1 MRNLVAVAVGAL
13 ALGLA
18 SVLAIPARGAE
29 VAILCGEQA
38 EEFALCREGAE
49 AWARQSGNT
58 VKVLPAPER
67 SDERYFSYLDRLDR
81 RDPGVDV
88 LQVDIVW
95 PGALAPHL
103 VDLTPSVPAEVLGA
117 HLPGILA
124 ADTVD
129 GRLVAVPWFT
139 DAGLLY
145 YRRDLLERHGV
156 PVPETWGQLG
166 EAALAVQEAERAAGD
181 GDLWGLVFQGAAYEG
196 LTCNALEWVSAYG
209 ATLLDAEGGVAV
221 NDPRAAFALG
231 QVASW
236 VGTVV
241 PPRVTRFNE
250 EDARRSFQLG
260 DAVFMRNWPYA
271 WALLEAADSPVRGK
285 VGVAPLPRGG
295 VGGRR
300 AATLGG
306 WQLAVSKYSAVQSQ
320 AVDLVLYLTSP
331 AEQRRRAVRGAFA
344 PTIGALYDDPEVLA
358 ANPFFRDLGPV
369 LGDAVSRPAARTGF
383 RYANLS
389 TLFWEAAHATLAG
402 RGSAADNLAALDDRL
417 RLLRTRAGW

>member
-271 WALLEAADSPVRGK
+271 WALLEAADSPCAARWGWRPCP
-285 VGVAPLPRGG
+285 GAASAGGAPPPWAAGSSPSPST
-295 VGGRR
+295 RR
-300 AATLGG
+300 C
-306 WQLAVSKYSAVQSQ
+306 S
-320 AVDLVLYLTSP
+320 
-331 AEQRRRAVRGAFA
+331 RRR
-344 PTIGALYDDPEVLA
+344 
-358 ANPFFRDLGPV
+358 
-369 LGDAVSRPAARTGF
+369 
-383 RYANLS
+383 S
-389 TLFWEAAHATLAG
+389 TSCST
-402 RGSAADNLAALDDRL
+402 
-417 RLLRTRAGW
+417 

>member
-221 NDPRAAFALG
+221 DDPRAAFALG
-231 QVASW
+231 RSPPGSARSSRPGSPASTRRTPGAASSSATPCSCATGPTPGRCW
-236 VGTVV
+236 RRRTAPCAARWGWRPCPGAASAGGA
-241 PPRVTRFNE
+241 PPPWAAGSSPSPSTRRCSR
-250 EDARRSFQLG
+250 RRS
-260 DAVFMRNWPYA
+260 
-271 WALLEAADSPVRGK
+271 
-285 VGVAPLPRGG
+285 
-295 VGGRR
+295 
-300 AATLGG
+300 
-306 WQLAVSKYSAVQSQ
+306 
-320 AVDLVLYLTSP
+320 TSC
-331 AEQRRRAVRGAFA
+331 
-344 PTIGALYDDPEVLA
+344 
-358 ANPFFRDLGPV
+358 
-369 LGDAVSRPAARTGF
+369 
-383 RYANLS
+383 S
-389 TLFWEAAHATLAG
+389 T
-402 RGSAADNLAALDDRL
+402 
-417 RLLRTRAGW
+417 